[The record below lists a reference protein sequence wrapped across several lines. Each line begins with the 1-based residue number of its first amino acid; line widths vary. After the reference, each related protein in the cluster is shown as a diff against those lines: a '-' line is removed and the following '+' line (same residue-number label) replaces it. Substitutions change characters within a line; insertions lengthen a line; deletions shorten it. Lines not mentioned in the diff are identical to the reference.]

1 MFTYKGGLNKDMIR
15 NNSLTRLDSLISN
28 TSINGN
34 LGKNIAIERGE
45 NKWNIEES
53 TPDINTLLAELDE
66 DKEFSQININK
77 NRTYKTGNRRN
88 NNKISISQ
96 FLLPEEE
103 TKHENEISASIDA
116 EIDQMMLGDYNPI
129 SNVKTKLDD
138 DIADAD
144 KNNPFL
150 TRNASSTFNPISHE
164 DSNNSEF
171 DRLESFILRDDSKNY
186 DVDEHPKD
194 RDLTP
199 IILEPRSTCEEPEVM
214 YLKNMENQPDAS
226 IFNKRKAAT
235 QYIPY
240 GVYLKKS
247 EGL

>member
-1 MFTYKGGLNKDMIR
+1 
-15 NNSLTRLDSLISN
+15 
-28 TSINGN
+28 
-34 LGKNIAIERGE
+34 
-45 NKWNIEES
+45 
-53 TPDINTLLAELDE
+53 
-66 DKEFSQININK
+66 
-77 NRTYKTGNRRN
+77 
-88 NNKISISQ
+88 
-96 FLLPEEE
+96 
-103 TKHENEISASIDA
+103 
-116 EIDQMMLGDYNPI
+116 MMLGYYNPI
-129 SNVKTKLDD
+129 ANVKTNLDYD
-138 DIADAD
+138 VEVHDI
-144 KNNPFL
+144 NNQFL
-150 TRNASSTFNPISHE
+150 TRNASNVSNPISRAY
-164 DSNNSEF
+164 SNNSEF

-226 IFNKRKAAT
+226 VFNKRKAAT